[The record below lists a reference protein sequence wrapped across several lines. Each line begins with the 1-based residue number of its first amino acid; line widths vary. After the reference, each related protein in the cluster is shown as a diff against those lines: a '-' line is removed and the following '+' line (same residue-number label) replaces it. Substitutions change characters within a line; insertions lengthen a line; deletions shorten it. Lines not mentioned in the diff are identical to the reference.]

1 MAAVMSM
8 HKLTA
13 GQGYR
18 YLTRHVAAGDAGLT
32 AADSLSGYY
41 AVSGNPPG
49 RWYGTGLAGLGT
61 ERARLRPGDRVS
73 EDAMA
78 ALFGRGHDPITGN
91 PLGRPYPQFDATAA
105 AAPGGPGA
113 GRGRHAVVG
122 YDMTFTVPKSVSVL
136 WALGD
141 EVTRR
146 EVYAA
151 HHAAVA
157 SALEFVEARVIRTRV
172 GQGGARQVKTA
183 GMVAAGFD
191 HWDTRTG
198 DPNLHTHVV
207 VANKVQGPD
216 GAWRSVDGRTV
227 HAAVVTVSELY
238 DTLLA
243 DEVTRRLG
251 VDWDLRAR
259 GSSRN
264 PAFEITGIDDK
275 LLTAFSSRS
284 EAIHEAVQD
293 WAEDFETAH
302 GRAPSRVETTKAR
315 QHLTR
320 ATRPDKVVRPLADL
334 LGGWADR
341 ARAVTGQ
348 EPLDVAAAALRG
360 EPGRALRADDVGPEI
375 REVLV
380 AAVLEDVATRRS
392 VWTTWNLG
400 AAALRASKHL
410 RMATPTERLTLLN
423 EVTAAASRACVHL
436 DDARDPDTRRV
447 GESLFT
453 TTELLAAEKV
463 LLDAAEAR
471 TVAVPRQARLTG
483 ERFAGLAADQRAAIE
498 AVCTS
503 GRALDVLVG
512 PAGAGKTTTLAA
524 LVGNWTDRMG
534 PVVALAPSASAAHT
548 LAAAIGAPAETTAK
562 WLHESVGDGAAKR
575 AADDAV
581 LARALTGTPD
591 RSRAGRMQAARAV
604 LRERQEPW
612 RFTRGQLV
620 IIDEASL
627 ADTRTLATLTVQARE
642 VGAKVLLVGDHAQ
655 RGAVGA
661 GGAFGMLARRGPTA
675 ELTSLWRFTNPWEAR
690 ASLELR
696 RGHTAALDA
705 YAAHGALHAGDLD
718 TMLDTA
724 LEATAAA
731 ATGGRVAI
739 LQAVDTRT
747 VRELNARVRADRIL
761 TGHVARDGGTTLHD
775 GLTVSAG
782 DRVVTRRNNRH
793 LATPDGGYV
802 RNGALWDVVAV
813 DRDGTLHATPASR
826 HSPEDGATA
835 AVVRLPAGYVA
846 EHVELGYATTTA
858 RSQGITVDESHTIA
872 TPGMGRED
880 LYVAMTRGR
889 HTNHT
894 YVALPD
900 DHHDCHPQ
908 TAAGPTAPTTTPAA
922 PTPAA
927 AARVA
932 APATGLVAGRD
943 VLEQILATSHAERS
957 ATETWHDYH
966 PDQPPPLPPLTHG
979 GLGLSSA
986 PRGPGLPALPAVPQ
1000 LPGPSR

>member
-18 YLTRHVAAGDAGLT
+18 YLTRHVAAGDAGLS
-32 AADSLSGYY
+32 AADSLTAYY
-41 AVSGNPPG
+41 AVSRNPPG
-49 RWYGTGLAGLGT
+49 RWYGSGLAGLGG
-61 ERARLRPGDRVS
+61 EGPRLAQGERVS
-73 EDAMA
+73 EDGMA
-78 ALFGRGHDPITGN
+78 ALFGAGHDPITGN
-91 PLGRPYPQFDATAA
+91 PLGRPYPHYDAADAA
-105 AAPGGPGA
+105 REPTGG

-141 EVTRR
+141 EDVRR

-151 HHAAVA
+151 HHAALG
-157 SALEFVEARVIRTRV
+157 SALEFVEAKVIRTRV
-172 GQGGARQVKTA
+172 GHGGAQQVKTG

-251 VDWDLRAR
+251 VDWSMRDR
-259 GSSRN
+259 GERRN
-264 PAFEITGIDDK
+264 GAFEITGIDDT

-284 EAIHEAVQD
+284 EAIHEAVQE
-293 WAEDFETAH
+293 WAEGFVAAH
-302 GRAPSRVETTKAR
+302 GRAPSRVETARAR

-320 ATRPDKVVRPLADL
+320 ETRPDKVVRPLADL
-334 LGGWADR
+334 MTDWADR
-341 ARAVTGQ
+341 ARALIGQ
-348 EPLDVAAAALRG
+348 DPRDVAAAALRG
-360 EPGRALRADDVGPEI
+360 ESGRALHARDVGPEI
-375 REVLV
+375 REALV
-380 AAVLEDVATRRS
+380 ASVLEDVAARRS

-400 AAALRASKHL
+400 ASALRASKHL
-410 RMATPTERLTLLN
+410 RMASPAERLTLLN

-436 DDARDPDTRRV
+436 DEGRDPDARRV
-447 GESLFT
+447 GEALFT

-471 TVAVPRQARLTG
+471 TAPARRRAQFAGAAVG
-483 ERFAGLAADQRAAIE
+483 DRFAGLAGDQRAAVE

-512 PAGAGKTTTLAA
+512 PAGSGKTTTLAA
-524 LVGNWTDRMG
+524 LVAHWKDRMG

-548 LAAAIGAPAETTAK
+548 LASAIGAPAETTAK

-575 AADDAV
+575 AADDAL
-581 LARALTGTPD
+581 LARALTTTTD
-591 RSRAGRMQAARAV
+591 RLRGGRIQATRAV
-604 LRERQEPW
+604 LREKQDGW

-627 ADTRTLATLTVQARE
+627 ADTRTLATLTMQARE
-642 VGAKVLLVGDHAQ
+642 AGAKVLLVGDHAQ
-655 RGAVGA
+655 RGAVAA

-675 ELTSLWRFTNPWEAR
+675 ELTSLWRFKNAWEAR

-724 LEATAAA
+724 LEAAATA

-747 VRELNARVRADRIL
+747 VRELNARVRAERIL

-813 DRDGTLHATPASR
+813 ERDGTLFAVPAGR
-826 HSPEDGATA
+826 PDGGGDALS
-835 AVVRLPAGYVA
+835 VRL
-846 EHVELGYATTTA
+846 E
-858 RSQGITVDESHTIA
+858 
-872 TPGMGRED
+872 
-880 LYVAMTRGR
+880 
-889 HTNHT
+889 
-894 YVALPD
+894 
-900 DHHDCHPQ
+900 
-908 TAAGPTAPTTTPAA
+908 
-922 PTPAA
+922 
-927 AARVA
+927 
-932 APATGLVAGRD
+932 
-943 VLEQILATSHAERS
+943 
-957 ATETWHDYH
+957 
-966 PDQPPPLPPLTHG
+966 
-979 GLGLSSA
+979 
-986 PRGPGLPALPAVPQ
+986 
-1000 LPGPSR
+1000 